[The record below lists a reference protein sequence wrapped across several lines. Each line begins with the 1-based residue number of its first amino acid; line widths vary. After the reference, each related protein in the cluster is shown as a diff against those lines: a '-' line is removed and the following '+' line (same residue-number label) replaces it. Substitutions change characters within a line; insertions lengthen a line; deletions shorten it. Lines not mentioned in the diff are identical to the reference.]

1 MVNKKEFIK
10 NTYKTIWDIEITN
23 DEIDSLDEG
32 KLENIIEYLKW
43 RLWRNEEVK

>member
-10 NTYKTIWDIEITN
+10 NAYKTIWDIEITN
-23 DEIDSLDEG
+23 DEIDSLDES

-43 RLWRNEEVK
+43 RLWGNEEIK